1 MLKSDI
7 LKKLELRHKNLSEG
21 DIEQI
26 FNIFIKK
33 IISAL
38 KNDKN
43 VELRGFG
50 TLKKKINKKIVN
62 GYRSDVNKFLKI
74 SEIEEIIKDPTSK
87 FNIPLQDYDELYILS
102 QRDFMDEFPI
112 EINGEVRFPG
122 SFPYGEGVKLGDLIF
137 LSGGMTQQSAGGKI
151 EISRAVDYDDSNN
164 QILPKRI
171 ILAVWNFCLV
181 FLDL

>member
-7 LKKLELRHKNLSEG
+7 LKKLGLKHQNLSEN

-50 TLKKKINKKIVN
+50 TLKKK
-62 GYRSDVNKFLKI
+62 VNKAKKVRNPKTNEIVFKKENFKLHFKI
-74 SEIEEIIKDPTSK
+74 
-87 FNIPLQDYDELYILS
+87 
-102 QRDFMDEFPI
+102 
-112 EINGEVRFPG
+112 
-122 SFPYGEGVKLGDLIF
+122 
-137 LSGGMTQQSAGGKI
+137 GKI
-151 EISRAVDYDDSNN
+151 LHNKLNSD
-164 QILPKRI
+164 
-171 ILAVWNFCLV
+171 
-181 FLDL
+181 